1 MELGYSFT
9 LSFEDIGRT
18 YPFGIGFLNRSQN
31 EMVRSVETQF
41 RNLTTNNV
49 NLNTPE
55 GEERLSTLSTETFKE
70 RLRELLEEF
79 LSYVQFRV
87 NIYTQQETPKNE
99 YLSPKEYTASITRYK
114 GSKNLAKSL
123 DCSNDR
129 VCPICLEDLQYKRVW
144 HSPKCGHLFHPK
156 CLQTYLTKK
165 CIKPICPVCRV
176 NVKTNP

>member
-9 LSFEDIGRT
+9 LSFEDIGST

-41 RNLTTNNV
+41 RNLTTNNI

-87 NIYTQQETPKNE
+87 NIYTQQQTPKHE
-99 YLSPKEYTASITRYK
+99 YLSLKEYTDSITRYK
-114 GSKNLAKSL
+114 GSKKLAELL

-129 VCPICLEDLQYKRVW
+129 VCPICLEDCIRL
-144 HSPKCGHLFHPK
+144 PKIFCKSNNNTWVHAVCYNCYNK
-156 CLQTYLTKK
+156 MINKN
-165 CIKPICPVCRV
+165 ICPLCNTYV
-176 NVKTNP
+176 

>member
-9 LSFEDIGRT
+9 LSFEDIGST

-41 RNLTTNNV
+41 RNLTTNNI

-87 NIYTQQETPKNE
+87 NIYTQQQTPKHE
-99 YLSPKEYTASITRYK
+99 YLSLKEYTDSITRYK
-114 GSKNLAKSL
+114 GSKKLAELL

-144 HSPKCGHLFHPK
+144 HSPNCGHLFHPK
-156 CLQTYLTKK
+156 CLQTYLRKK

-176 NVKTNP
+176 NVKTNH